1 MKLGASLN
9 VKFYFLYK
17 PTTFKIYLF
26 IKCSLSS
33 PRVLAL
39 MEKGNQT

>member
-17 PTTFKIYLF
+17 PTTFKIYL
-26 IKCSLSS
+26 LS
-33 PRVLAL
+33 AL
-39 MEKGNQT
+39 YLSQGS